1 MRILIVDDH
10 PLFRQGLRALLA
22 GLDPS
27 VEVEEAGSVAEALA
41 PGERAIDLVLL
52 DMKLPD
58 CSGLEALHAVKAVF
72 EHVPVV
78 VISAEVDPTLIL
90 RTIDAGASGFVTK
103 TTNAAVAVQ
112 ALRLVLASG
121 IYLPPEAAV
130 ATRAGHDALRM
141 DLFSERQLDV
151 LQGLLQGKPNKVI
164 ARELGIAE
172 GTVKTHTSAIFQILG
187 VSNRTA
193 AYRRVHESG
202 LLQQLG
208 GTARCRP

>member
-1 MRILIVDDH
+1 MRVLIVDDH
-10 PLFRQGLRALLA
+10 PLFREGLRALLA
-22 GLDPS
+22 GLEPS
-27 VEVEEAGSVAEALA
+27 VTVEEAGSVAEALA
-41 PGERAIDLVLL
+41 PGERAVDLVLL

-58 CSGLEALHAVKAVF
+58 CSGLEALRAVKAAF

-78 VISAEVDPTLIL
+78 VVSGEIDPALIL
-90 RTIDAGASGFVTK
+90 AAIDAGASGFVTK
-103 TTNAAVAVQ
+103 TTNAAVTVQ

-121 IYLPPEAAV
+121 IYLPPEAF
-130 ATRAGHDALRM
+130 ATVRPGRTDVQM
-141 DLFSERQLDV
+141 GLFSERQLDV

-164 ARELGIAE
+164 ARELRIAE

-187 VSNRTA
+187 VANRTA

-208 GTARCRP
+208 GIARCRP